1 MTQEGLEQVADFAIR
16 PPIVINAPAELLTC
30 KVCGGTYVSL
40 GKHDPGNLCKA
51 CERELS
57 AKSAPLIGGPLDGQ
71 VISNDQGRLSQ
82 NDLGRPE
89 AAGDIAQR
97 SGQPAQGEGKPEIP
111 VEASDMGDG
120 PDSRLYPELRD
131 RTGVIEMKSKV
142 EAATTWMEHLAEDNS
157 HGYQWGGWGPR
168 DYDCGHAIITAWE
181 EAGVPVKSRGQASYT
196 GNMQP
201 AFTACGFK
209 DVTGSVNTRTGSGL
223 KRGDVLINTINHA
236 AMYIGQG
243 KLVHARSAEGNTIPG
258 DQNGR
263 EICTQPYFDYPWNCV
278 LRYPESISYDEDAEE
293 TIPGPEPLKADGICG
308 RATWEALA
316 KYLPTL
322 QHGSNGPIV
331 EVLQE
336 ALNKANG
343 SKLVIDGDFGDNTE
357 LQLREFQEGS
367 L

>member
-1 MTQEGLEQVADFAIR
+1 MIINEFLEFIKGR
-16 PPIVINAPAELLTC
+16 LVIHGHCETLTC
-30 KVCGGTYVSL
+30 ERCGQEYPSR
-40 GKHDPGNLCKA
+40 GKHDPGMCKE
-51 CERELS
+51 CEAKLTLS
-57 AKSAPLIGGPLDGQ
+57 GGPAG
-71 VISNDQGRLSQ
+71 
-82 NDLGRPE
+82 
-89 AAGDIAQR
+89 AAAEQKGGD
-97 SGQPAQGEGKPEIP
+97 P
-111 VEASDMGDG
+111 V
-120 PDSRLYPELRD
+120 
-131 RTGVIEMKSKV
+131 KSKV

-209 DVTGSVNTRTGSGL
+209 DVTGSVNTRTESGL

-236 AMYIGQG
+236 AMYVGQG

-293 TIPGPEPLKADGICG
+293 TIPDPEPLKADGICG

-336 ALNKANG
+336 ALNKATG
-343 SKLVIDGDFGDNTE
+343 SHLVIDGDFGDNTE